1 MTASKLRTAALVLL
15 ALLVVPGPLSAAD
28 TTVCVD
34 VVLRGATGEAQA
46 ESTVRVPGGAPTA
59 ASSLAPSRAEGPSE
73 AEVLA
78 AMRAAGVLEGSLPPT
93 PYVPL
98 GQSPEVY
105 LKRLL
110 EHFVTHEPGYVSVGQ
125 DCQQHLQV
133 ELYPLSEGWTA
144 FARFSQNGREERVDH
159 LFPDELSQ
167 FAERSVT
174 ALLRDVPISTT
185 ILRDTVLRADSMQ
198 SVQTVKGTHH
208 FEVALGTQMRGGM
221 VDTAQSDGKAANE
234 FRFFSPMTLG
244 AGYRAKFE
252 NWGLEADTRLGIG
265 TSKQSPNKN
274 NGGGHVDLDGLWSL
288 SLHAMRYLDPRGL
301 HSLYL
306 GAGSTFEV
314 AWFSVIK
321 PAATRY
327 DSPRNSLVVG
337 GLDVDLVVGWE
348 FLRASRVQFYL
359 QAEANLPAYVMQSSN
374 SDGDLNTWMPGVSIQ
389 LGMLF

>member
-1 MTASKLRTAALVLL
+1 MTASTLRRIALVLWTL
-15 ALLVVPGPLSAAD
+15 TVAPAARAAD
-28 TTVCVD
+28 VTVCVD
-34 VVLRGATGEAQA
+34 VLLRGADGDTAA
-46 ESTVRVPGGAPTA
+46 EGVRVPAAPTT
-59 ASSLAPSRAEGPSE
+59 ASSPGE

-78 AMRAAGVLEGSLPPT
+78 AMRAAGVLEGALPPT
-93 PYVPL
+93 PYVPA

-110 EHFVTHEPGYVSVGQ
+110 EHFVTHAPGYVAVGQ
-125 DCQQHLQV
+125 GCQQHLQV

-144 FARFSQNGREERVDH
+144 FARYSENGREERVDH

-167 FAERSVT
+167 FSERAVT
-174 ALLRDVPISTT
+174 ALLADVPIATT

-221 VDTAQSDGKAANE
+221 VDTAQNNGKAANE

-252 NWGLEADTRLGIG
+252 NWGLEAGTRLGLG
-265 TSKQSPNKN
+265 TSKQSPAKN

-288 SLHAMRYLDPRGL
+288 SLHAQRYLNPRGL
-301 HSLYL
+301 HSFYL

-314 AWFSVIK
+314 LWFSVIK
-321 PAATRY
+321 DKTAREY
-327 DSPRNSLVVG
+327 SSDPRNSLVVG
-337 GLDVDLVVGWE
+337 GLDVDLVAGWE

-374 SDGDLNTWMPGVSIQ
+374 THGDLNTWMPGLSIQ
-389 LGMLF
+389 LGMMF

>member
-1 MTASKLRTAALVLL
+1 MLSPMLRKSALVVV
-15 ALLVVPGPLSAAD
+15 LLVLAPTAVVAAD

-34 VVLRGATGEAQA
+34 VVLQSANGDAPAGDG
-46 ESTVRVPGGAPTA
+46 RVPDA
-59 ASSLAPSRAEGPSE
+59 ASSAALAPSRVEGPSE

-78 AMRAAGVLEGSLPPT
+78 AMRAAGVLDGALPPT

-110 EHFVTHEPGYVSVGQ
+110 EHFVTHEPGYVAVGQ
-125 DCQQHLQV
+125 GCGQHLQV

-144 FARFSQNGREERVDH
+144 FARYSANGREERVDH
-159 LFPDELSQ
+159 LYPDELSQ
-167 FAERSVT
+167 FAERAVT

-185 ILRDTVLRADSMQ
+185 LLRDTVLRADSMQ

-208 FEVALGTQMRGGM
+208 FGVALGTQMRGGQ
-221 VDTAQSDGKAANE
+221 VDTAQSDGKAAND

-252 NWGLEADTRLGIG
+252 NWGLEAGTRLGIG

-288 SLHAMRYLDPRGL
+288 SLHVQRYLDPRGL
-301 HSLYL
+301 HSFYL

-321 PAATRY
+321 TQAKREY
-327 DSPRNSLVVG
+327 SDDPRNSLIVG
-337 GLDVDLVVGWE
+337 GLDVDLVAGWE

-374 SDGDLNTWMPGVSIQ
+374 SDGDLNTWMPGISIQ

>member
-1 MTASKLRTAALVLL
+1 MSTPKLRTAALLLL
-15 ALLVVPGPLSAAD
+15 ALLPATASAAD
-28 TTVCVD
+28 VSVCVD
-34 VVLRGATGEAQA
+34 VLVRSANGEAPSDA
-46 ESTVRVPGGAPTA
+46 VRVPAPPTTA
-59 ASSLAPSRAEGPSE
+59 STPSE

-78 AMRAAGVLEGSLPPT
+78 AMRAAGVLDGALPPT
-93 PYVPL
+93 PYVPA

-110 EHFVTHEPGYVSVGQ
+110 EHFVTHAPGYVAVGQ
-125 DCQQHLQV
+125 GCQQHLQV

-144 FARFSQNGREERVDH
+144 FARFSENGREERVDH

-167 FAERSVT
+167 FSERAVT
-174 ALLRDVPISTT
+174 ALLSDVPISTT

-198 SVQTVKGTHH
+198 ATQTVKGTHH

-221 VDTAQSDGKAANE
+221 VDTAQSNGSAANE

-252 NWGLEADTRLGIG
+252 NWGLEAGTRLGLG
-265 TSKQSPNKN
+265 VAKQAPTKN
-274 NGGGHVDLDGLWSL
+274 NSGGHVDLDGLWSL
-288 SLHAMRYLDPRGL
+288 TLHAQRYLDPRGL
-301 HSLYL
+301 HSFYL

-314 AWFSVIK
+314 AWFSVIRSK
-321 PAATRY
+321 TKREW
-327 DSPRNSLVVG
+327 DSEPRNSLVVG
-337 GLDVDLVVGWE
+337 GLDVDLVAGWE

-389 LGMLF
+389 LGMMF

>member
-1 MTASKLRTAALVLL
+1 MSTPKLRTAALLLL
-15 ALLVVPGPLSAAD
+15 ALLPATASAAD
-28 TTVCVD
+28 VSVCVD
-34 VVLRGATGEAQA
+34 VLVRSANGEAPSDA
-46 ESTVRVPGGAPTA
+46 VRVPAPPTTA
-59 ASSLAPSRAEGPSE
+59 STPSE

-78 AMRAAGVLEGSLPPT
+78 AMRAAGVLDGALPPT
-93 PYVPL
+93 PYVPA

-110 EHFVTHEPGYVSVGQ
+110 EHFVTHAPGYVAVGQ
-125 DCQQHLQV
+125 GCQQHLQV

-144 FARFSQNGREERVDH
+144 FARFSENGREERVDH
-159 LFPDELSQ
+159 LYPDELSQ
-167 FAERSVT
+167 FSERAVT
-174 ALLRDVPISTT
+174 ALLSDVPISTT

-198 SVQTVKGTHH
+198 ATQTVKGTHH

-221 VDTAQSDGKAANE
+221 VDTAQSNGSAANE

-252 NWGLEADTRLGIG
+252 NWGLEAGTRLGLG
-265 TSKQSPNKN
+265 VAKQAPTKN
-274 NGGGHVDLDGLWSL
+274 NSGGHVDLDGLWSL
-288 SLHAMRYLDPRGL
+288 TLHAQRYLDPRGL
-301 HSLYL
+301 HSFYL

-314 AWFSVIK
+314 AWFSVIRSK
-321 PAATRY
+321 TKREW
-327 DSPRNSLVVG
+327 DSEPRNSLVVG
-337 GLDVDLVVGWE
+337 GLDVDLVAGWE

>member
-1 MTASKLRTAALVLL
+1 MSTPKLRTAALLLL
-15 ALLVVPGPLSAAD
+15 ALLPATASAAD
-28 TTVCVD
+28 VSVCVD
-34 VVLRGATGEAQA
+34 VLVRSANGEAPSDA
-46 ESTVRVPGGAPTA
+46 VRVPAPPTTA
-59 ASSLAPSRAEGPSE
+59 STPSE

-78 AMRAAGVLEGSLPPT
+78 AMRAAGVLDGALPPT
-93 PYVPL
+93 PYVPA

-110 EHFVTHEPGYVSVGQ
+110 EHFVTHAPGYVAVGQ
-125 DCQQHLQV
+125 GCQQHLQV

-144 FARFSQNGREERVDH
+144 FARFSENGREERVDH

-167 FAERSVT
+167 FSERAVT
-174 ALLRDVPISTT
+174 ALLSDVPISTT

-198 SVQTVKGTHH
+198 ATQTVKGTHH

-221 VDTAQSDGKAANE
+221 VDTAQSNGSAANE

-252 NWGLEADTRLGIG
+252 NWGLEAGTRLGLG
-265 TSKQSPNKN
+265 VAKQAPTKN
-274 NGGGHVDLDGLWSL
+274 NSGGHVDLDGLWSL
-288 SLHAMRYLDPRGL
+288 TLHAQRYLDPRGL
-301 HSLYL
+301 HSFYL

-314 AWFSVIK
+314 AWFSVIRSK
-321 PAATRY
+321 TKREW
-327 DSPRNSLVVG
+327 DSEPRNSLVVG
-337 GLDVDLVVGWE
+337 GLDVDLVAGWE